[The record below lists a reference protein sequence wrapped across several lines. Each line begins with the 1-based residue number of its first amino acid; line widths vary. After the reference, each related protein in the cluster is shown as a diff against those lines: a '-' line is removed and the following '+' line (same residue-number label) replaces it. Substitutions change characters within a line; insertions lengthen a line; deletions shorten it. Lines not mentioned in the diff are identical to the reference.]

1 MNQGFGMSSWKGPK
15 RSTKHYIYN
24 IRSLKAQ
31 GPEGSLQ
38 YVKPIKWLYSIFSH
52 ILFLLP
58 PSDYT
63 LSVLFVGLPRGDIR
77 NKTTNLTTSAFFL
90 HTSMNV
96 LLEGP
101 TQETTTAN
109 HSASVQCCLWGP
121 VSNKVEDGQRL
132 PPQALTRICKV
143 TVYYE
148 ISFP

>member
-1 MNQGFGMSSWKGPK
+1 MSSWKGPK

-58 PSDYT
+58 PSDYALLWVCCICWPPERRYQKQNYRSGYFCF
-63 LSVLFVGLPRGDIR
+63 LSSHLHECPAGGPNLGNDDSQSQHICTVLFMGTCYQQGGRW
-77 NKTTNLTTSAFFL
+77 
-90 HTSMNV
+90 
-96 LLEGP
+96 LEI
-101 TQETTTAN
+101 
-109 HSASVQCCLWGP
+109 ASP
-121 VSNKVEDGQRL
+121 Y
-132 PPQALTRICKV
+132 CKV

-148 ISFP
+148 INFPIAKRG